1 MYNKGANGGKNMELM
16 SLQDFLVAFFVLW
29 GLKSWGDGVK

>member
-1 MYNKGANGGKNMELM
+1 MEWM
-16 SLQDFLVAFFVLW
+16 NLQDLFVALFVLW